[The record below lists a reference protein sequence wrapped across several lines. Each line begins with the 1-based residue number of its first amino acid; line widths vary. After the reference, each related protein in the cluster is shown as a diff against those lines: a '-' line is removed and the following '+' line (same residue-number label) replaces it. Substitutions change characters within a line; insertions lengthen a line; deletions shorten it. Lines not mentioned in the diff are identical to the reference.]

1 MSQLSPVL
9 PTRLASCPSLWVS
22 APCHSCAPAPLH
34 SRAGTCLVPC
44 PPALPVV
51 VCRQCWCLARGCR
64 GDEAAPSQ
72 VGEGKGVGK
81 QNASMPQ
88 SSRHVL
94 APLLVLRAS
103 QAGVAGARQEWRE
116 PLTCPLGVGVERLG
130 SRLSSCQGPSCE
142 HPTVLQDLAD
152 LTPLGLHSPHGSAA
166 RSLWAAPAL
175 LPPRATLV
183 PAPAT
188 LLPQPSPLPTQD
200 LAPFH

>member
-9 PTRLASCPSLWVS
+9 PSRLASCPSLWVS

-34 SRAGTCLVPC
+34 SRAGTSCSLSPC
-44 PPALPVV
+44 
-51 VCRQCWCLARGCR
+51 
-64 GDEAAPSQ
+64 
-72 VGEGKGVGK
+72 
-81 QNASMPQ
+81 
-88 SSRHVL
+88 SSPWL
-94 APLLVLRAS
+94 CAGSAGVLRGAAEGMRLHRLRWERGRELGS
-103 QAGVAGARQEWRE
+103 KMLLCPSPAGMCWPRCWFCEPARQEWRE

-152 LTPLGLHSPHGSAA
+152 LTPLGLHSPHGSTA

-188 LLPQPSPLPTQD
+188 PLPQPSPLSTQD
-200 LAPFH
+200 LAPFC